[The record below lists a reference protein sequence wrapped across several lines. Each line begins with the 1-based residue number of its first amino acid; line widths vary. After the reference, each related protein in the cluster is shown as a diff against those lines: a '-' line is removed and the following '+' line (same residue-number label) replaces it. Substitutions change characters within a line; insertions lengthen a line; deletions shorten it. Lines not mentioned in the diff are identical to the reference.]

1 MNYDHDRSLAI
12 QLAHK
17 LGASKT
23 AAVIA
28 DKRKNYEDILDSAIA
43 ELGLDAVA
51 AALKKGPPVWSHLAL
66 LHIHD
71 LGSHREALQ
80 QNAANAPDGS
90 VSPGS
95 GTTAPAAT
103 VAVARSAQPENLMG
117 GPLSKMCLNN
127 HMAADCEW
135 TVKWMNSGKEQPNEH
150 YSDWNTWLW
159 SALLSGGCGST
170 IDVVDFAKKV
180 PNCTLNKGDVVWIY
194 VWVCAGYDKNGKDNL
209 PSFQF
214 TYDPGSPSTAIFGI
228 SGTTTINTLSVE
240 QYPA

>member
-1 MNYDHDRSLAI
+1 
-12 QLAHK
+12 
-17 LGASKT
+17 
-23 AAVIA
+23 
-28 DKRKNYEDILDSAIA
+28 
-43 ELGLDAVA
+43 
-51 AALKKGPPVWSHLAL
+51 
-66 LHIHD
+66 
-71 LGSHREALQ
+71 
-80 QNAANAPDGS
+80 
-90 VSPGS
+90 
-95 GTTAPAAT
+95 
-103 VAVARSAQPENLMG
+103 
-117 GPLSKMCLNN
+117 
-127 HMAADCEW
+127 MAADCEW